1 MGLDEYLGQR
11 PTMAASQG
19 YYAPLAPSQASFG
32 LQTRVSPFRE
42 TDADECNRSSVGAD
56 KLCLPKARI
65 NLQ

>member
-1 MGLDEYLGQR
+1 
-11 PTMAASQG
+11 MAASQG

-42 TDADECNRSSVGAD
+42 TDADELHECNRSSVGAD